1 MTALALENISLG
13 FEQDKA
19 VKTILQNFSLAIPE
33 GELVS
38 LVGPSGV
45 GKSSLLRVIAGLAK
59 PLAGTVSLFQQTLD
73 KPHPDVCFVFQQAS
87 LLPWLNVY
95 DNVAFGLN
103 FKSQTQL
110 STAQRHERIMQAI
123 EEVGLTQA
131 VHKYPKQLSGG
142 MAQRVALARAIARR
156 PKVLLLDEPFSAL
169 DEVIRQQMQ
178 DLLRT
183 ILDKHGT
190 TALMVTHD
198 IDEAML
204 ISNRI
209 VLIGSTPGKLL
220 GHWQPQQ
227 SFPRHEKLLEMDYLR
242 LDILR
247 TLRQAQQYQQQSQT
261 VQYTI

>member
-1 MTALALENISLG
+1 MTALTLENISLG

-19 VKTILQNFSLAIPE
+19 VKTILQNFSLSIPE

-59 PLAGTVSLFQQTLD
+59 PLTGTVSLFQQTLN
-73 KPHPDVCFVFQQAS
+73 KPHPDICFVFQQAS

-110 STAQRHERIMQAI
+110 STEQRHGRIMQAI

-131 VHKYPKQLSGG
+131 VYKYPKQLSGG

-178 DLLRT
+178 DLLRA